1 MEPFFSKSFGTKYE
15 DAVMNAK
22 HELDRSNEETLIRL
36 ASQGSMEAFNQ
47 LVLIYQN
54 MAYNHAYA
62 LLGDPALSDDATQE
76 SFIKAFQN
84 MGGFRG
90 GAFSFRAWLL
100 KIVTNSAYD
109 VLRRSQ
115 RHPTEPLFPV
125 DENGEEVESPVWLG
139 DPSAS
144 VQEIV
149 EQKET
154 AKHIYQMLDELPGV
168 FRSVITLIDIYELD
182 YTEAATILN
191 VPLGTVKSR
200 LARARMQMKDK
211 LQGSLEHAR
220 NYDMIN
226 ARASL

>member
-1 MEPFFSKSFGTKYE
+1 
-15 DAVMNAK
+15 MNAK
-22 HELDRSNEETLIRL
+22 HESDRSNEETLIRL
-36 ASQGSMEAFNQ
+36 ASQSDLEAFNQ

-62 LLGDPALSDDATQE
+62 LLGDPALSDDAAQE

-109 VLRRSQ
+109 ILRRTR
-115 RHPTEPLFPV
+115 RHPIEPLFPI
-125 DENGEEVESPVWLG
+125 DENGEEVESPVWLV

-144 VQEIV
+144 AQEV
-149 EQKET
+149 LEQEET
-154 AKHIYQMLDELPGV
+154 AKHIYQMLDELPDV

-182 YTEAATILN
+182 YTETAKILN

-200 LARARMQMKDK
+200 LARARMQMKEKMQRSFEYAGDF
-211 LQGSLEHAR
+211 G
-220 NYDMIN
+220 MIN
-226 ARASL
+226 VGCSL